1 MSSGTPSIRQKILAM
16 ALATALLTGML
27 SLSFFLVTDF
37 HQQRQT
43 LLEQSKLLSRI
54 LASNVAATLVYRDP
68 ATATEVLAAL
78 KEKSDV
84 VSARVFTPD
93 RQIFAEY
100 RSRLTQHAAL
110 LAEIDHEDPA
120 FWRHAVDTPSG
131 DETSYRFNDD
141 CLTVVVPIRLD
152 SRLIGFI
159 DLHLS
164 LAETSKHFR
173 RTVHEAVSGLAIA
186 ILFSVLLARWLGR
199 RVSRPLLRLT
209 RSIEQVSRNHS
220 FNTRL
225 TADSRDETGVLI
237 RSFNNMLDRLEQ
249 QEHNKNALIVKLS
262 HAKWE
267 AERANRAKSEFLSR
281 MSHELR
287 TPLHA
292 IIGFG
297 QLLESDPEHPL
308 SAEQHDSVR
317 HILNSGNH
325 LLALISEL
333 LDLATVESG
342 KLNLAPGPIDCRPL
356 VEETVR
362 LVSPQVHQAGL
373 QISVSGGEALPPASA
388 DRLRLKQ
395 CLLNLLSNA
404 VKYNRADGT
413 IRVSIDLTDGRI
425 GIGIEDSGRGITAE
439 DMPRLFQPF
448 TRFHLEQETIEGTGI
463 GLLITKHMV
472 ELMGGELSVASTP
485 GVGSRFTILLPVSP
499 ADADKAEQGVYTGYG
514 VEPESRQD

>member
-1 MSSGTPSIRQKILAM
+1 MFSGTPSIRQKILAM
-16 ALATALLTGML
+16 ALATALLTGIL

-54 LASNVAATLVYRDP
+54 LASNVAAAVIYHDP

-84 VSARVFTPD
+84 ISAHVFTPD
-93 RQIFAEY
+93 RQVFAEY
-100 RSRLTQHAAL
+100 RSRLSQHMAL
-110 LAEIDHEDPA
+110 LAEIDQGISAGSHT
-120 FWRHAVDTPSG
+120 VDTLSS
-131 DETSYRFNDD
+131 DDATYRFNDD
-141 CLTVVVPIRLD
+141 CLAVVVPIRLD
-152 SRLIGFI
+152 SRWVGFI

-164 LAETSKHFR
+164 LAETSEHFR

-199 RVSRPLLRLT
+199 RVSRPLQRLT

-225 TADSRDETGVLI
+225 NTDSRDETGVLI
-237 RSFNNMLDRLEQ
+237 HSFNNMLDRLEQ

-267 AERANRAKSEFLSR
+267 AERASRAKSEFLSR

-308 SAEQHDSVR
+308 SEEQHDSVR

-342 KLNLAPGPIDCRPL
+342 KLNLVPGPIECRSL

-362 LVSPQVHQAGL
+362 LVTPQVHQAGL
-373 QISVSGGEALPPASA
+373 QIGISGGEALPPASA

-404 VKYNRADGT
+404 MKYNRADGT
-413 IRVSIDLTDGRI
+413 IQVSIFMAETKVAI
-425 GIGIEDSGRGITAE
+425 AVEDSGRGIAAE
-439 DMPRLFQPF
+439 NMPLLFQPF

-472 ELMGGELSVASTP
+472 ELMNGELLVDSRP
-485 GVGSRFTILLPVSP
+485 GVGSRFTILLPVAST
-499 ADADKAEQGVYTGYG
+499 DADQSEPGVYTGYG
-514 VEPESRQD
+514 VTPESSQG